1 VHGAFARKQNYGRRK
16 LFLFKINGV
25 RGPHLVAGERFN
37 LQAAANADNGYTEK
51 EIKEAILR
59 IEAGLSTYEDE
70 LPLMGKDYQE
80 VFDQ

>member
-25 RGPHLVAGERFN
+25 RVPHLVAGERFN

-70 LPLMGKDYQE
+70 LALMGKDYQE